1 MLAGPAFPQ
10 KTETDKAAEQQNREA
25 APGDTP
31 AVLEIKPGSP
41 TIKTK
46 DITEQKKVKP
56 WERIPRY
63 LAQDQM
69 AIWTSPFHTNK
80 ANAKWWAIFG
90 GATAALI
97 ATDRWSSR
105 QLPNTQDQLTV
116 ATWTSRF
123 GGSYFLLPASG
134 AFYFIGLGAKNQRF
148 RETGILGFEALADT
162 ALVVGLLKVAVNRER
177 PLEGSSGG
185 SFWSGQARPWDSS
198 FPSGHAVSS
207 WALASIVAHEYP
219 HPRIVPVLAYGLA
232 GTVIGSRFAARR
244 HFASDVVVGAAM
256 GWFIGDYIFAKRH
269 NRELEKAPALER
281 AMGHFHLGGP
291 LQPYMPPDADAAR
304 SDALRRDWLR

>member
-1 MLAGPAFPQ
+1 
-10 KTETDKAAEQQNREA
+10 
-25 APGDTP
+25 
-31 AVLEIKPGSP
+31 PGSP

-134 AFYFIGLGAKNQRF
+134 AFYF
-148 RETGILGFEALADT
+148 
-162 ALVVGLLKVAVNRER
+162 
-177 PLEGSSGG
+177 
-185 SFWSGQARPWDSS
+185 
-198 FPSGHAVSS
+198 
-207 WALASIVAHEYP
+207 
-219 HPRIVPVLAYGLA
+219 
-232 GTVIGSRFAARR
+232 
-244 HFASDVVVGAAM
+244 
-256 GWFIGDYIFAKRH
+256 
-269 NRELEKAPALER
+269 
-281 AMGHFHLGGP
+281 
-291 LQPYMPPDADAAR
+291 
-304 SDALRRDWLR
+304 

>member
-1 MLAGPAFPQ
+1 
-10 KTETDKAAEQQNREA
+10 
-25 APGDTP
+25 
-31 AVLEIKPGSP
+31 
-41 TIKTK
+41 
-46 DITEQKKVKP
+46 
-56 WERIPRY
+56 
-63 LAQDQM
+63 
-69 AIWTSPFHTNK
+69 
-80 ANAKWWAIFG
+80 
-90 GATAALI
+90 
-97 ATDRWSSR
+97 
-105 QLPNTQDQLTV
+105 
-116 ATWTSRF
+116 
-123 GGSYFLLPASG
+123 
-134 AFYFIGLGAKNQRF
+134 GAKNQRF

-219 HPRIVPVLAYGLA
+219 HPRIVPVLAYGRA

-269 NRELEKAPALER
+269 N
-281 AMGHFHLGGP
+281 
-291 LQPYMPPDADAAR
+291 
-304 SDALRRDWLR
+304 